1 MTFVVGAG
9 GAGKS
14 TVAAALAVD
23 AHRAGRRVLLASID
37 GADPSDLVSDVALEV
52 RRIDPLAVL
61 ESQYRLLTT
70 ALAMSGGHDH
80 GGGPTLP
87 DPEELTS
94 LPGGEPL
101 TALLEVVRCADSG
114 EWDEVIVDCPGPLSW
129 REIVATPGA
138 VAGYVERIWPRHARV
153 VASTGQDVRAAVL
166 VELVDRVVAAAT
178 SVTAVLED
186 DRRTSAV
193 VVARPSARSFATARE
208 LLAVTSFHG
217 VRVDRV
223 VAAGVIPD
231 LGAGAPSSVLGT
243 HPGVFWMDRAH
254 AEHRAALE
262 EFRGAVGDLR
272 VDVVSAQPTEPVGST
287 ALGAVAADLNG
298 QPAAG
303 HGGAALA
310 ALSPRVRH
318 ESGHGL
324 DSVYVMDVPLPFVDT
339 DSVAVGRVEDDV
351 IVSAQGSRR
360 RLRLASVLRRCV
372 VTGAG
377 VDDGVLSVT
386 FAPDPALWPENLQ
399 KADAPGESGDG

>member
-23 AHRAGRRVLLASID
+23 AHRAGRRVLLASVD
-37 GADPSDLVSDVALEV
+37 GADPSDLVPDVAVEV
-52 RRIDPLAVL
+52 LRIDPSAVL

-70 ALAMSGGHDH
+70 ALAMAGRHDH
-80 GGGPTLP
+80 GAGPTLP

-94 LPGGEPL
+94 LPGAEPL
-101 TALLEVVRCADSG
+101 TALLEVVRVADSG
-114 EWDEVIVDCPGPLSW
+114 EWDDVIVDCPGPMSW

-186 DRRTSAV
+186 DGRTYAV
-193 VVARPSARSFATARE
+193 VVSRPTARSFATARE
-208 LLAVTSFHG
+208 LVAVTSFHG

-223 VAAGVIPD
+223 VAVGVIPD

-254 AEHRAALE
+254 AEHRAALA

-298 QPAAG
+298 QVAAG
-303 HGGAALA
+303 HGGALP

-318 ESGHGL
+318 ESGQGL

-399 KADAPGESGDG
+399 KTDVPGESGDG

>member
-1 MTFVVGAG
+1 M
-9 GAGKS
+9 
-14 TVAAALAVD
+14 
-23 AHRAGRRVLLASID
+23 LLASID